1 MDSLAAEILYKN
13 IKFEY
18 FILLYLILYIL
29 EIQMKY
35 RKKKAYVRDEMRK
48 LLVRFKLR
56 FPGTNV
62 EIINDFA
69 IVYQK
74 NMRFMF
80 WCPVFSDFVNFDEY
94 YSIEICFRDESK
106 IKINVYTINE
116 IFEQF
121 EKFVKFV

>member
-1 MDSLAAEILYKN
+1 MR
-13 IKFEY
+13 
-18 FILLYLILYIL
+18 
-29 EIQMKY
+29 Y
-35 RKKKAYVRDEMRK
+35 REKKECVRREMQT

-69 IVYQK
+69 IVYHK

-121 EKFVKFV
+121 EKFEKFI